1 MTDKLDEMWEA
12 LAEHQPAP
20 SYAEAWQM
28 MIKERTQAAAWNA
41 EAYAARAAARAT
53 SAAARATSAAEAAR
67 AARTATR
74 AAAEEAAMVREH
86 GKRAIDT
93 IRGVQ
98 I

>member
-1 MTDKLDEMWEA
+1 MTDKLTEMWEA

-41 EAYAARAAARAT
+41 EAYAARAAAW
-53 SAAARATSAAEAAR
+53 ATSAAEAAR

-98 I
+98 P